1 MILSGSNLRLF
12 FIGKLKMEIYL
23 NGELKSVA
31 DNLTISNLIEDLS
44 LENKRFAVEVNL
56 DIIPRSQFEQF
67 KLKNQD
73 KVEIVQAIG
82 GG

>member
-1 MILSGSNLRLF
+1 
-12 FIGKLKMEIYL
+12 MEIYL
-23 NGELKSVA
+23 NNESKSVA
-31 DNLTISNLIEDLS
+31 DNLTISNLIQDLG

-67 KLKNQD
+67 QLKNQD

>member
-1 MILSGSNLRLF
+1 
-12 FIGKLKMEIYL
+12 MEIYL

-31 DNLTISNLIEDLS
+31 DNLTISNLIEGLS

>member
-1 MILSGSNLRLF
+1 
-12 FIGKLKMEIYL
+12 MEIYL
-23 NGELKSVA
+23 NGESKSVA

-44 LENKRFAVEVNL
+44 LENKRFAVEINL

-67 KLKNQD
+67 TLKDQD

>member
-1 MILSGSNLRLF
+1 
-12 FIGKLKMEIYL
+12 MEIYL
-23 NGELKSVA
+23 NSESKSVA
-31 DNLTISNLIEDLS
+31 DNLTLSNLIKDLS

-56 DIIPRSQFEQF
+56 NIIPRSQFEQF